1 MSMKCPDWKELEYN
15 WFHPEEVIE
24 KAKNSVEHQKI
35 LAEIN
40 KIASAHYLSLK
51 KANESTN

>member
-1 MSMKCPDWKELEYN
+1 MKCPDWKELEYN

-35 LAEIN
+35 IAEIN
-40 KIASAHYLSLK
+40 KIASAHFLSLK